1 MDCRFFNKQVSTSVC
16 DHVVL
21 SASCHLYW
29 IPPGVVLSSLLYIMY
44 TDDCRSNQENSYLV
58 KFADDNALLY
68 LLLGTQDGH
77 GAALSDFTEWC
88 DDFTEWCDDFT
99 EWCDD
104 FTEWC
109 DEAYLQLNVNQTKEM
124 IADIRRRRLTDRAVE
139 IHDEKVEIVH
149 SYKHLGTI
157 FEDSLKWDLNTEVI
171 TKKGHQR
178 LHLLQKLKSFDA
190 DPTVLMLFC
199 NYFIENV

>member
-1 MDCRFFNKQVSTSVC
+1 
-16 DHVVL
+16 
-21 SASCHLYW
+21 
-29 IPPGVVLSSLLYIMY
+29 MY

-58 KFADDNALLY
+58 NFADDNAVLY
-68 LLLGTQDGH
+68 LLLRTQDGH
-77 GAALSDFTEWC
+77 GATISDFTEWC

-104 FTEWC
+104 FTECC
-109 DEAYLQLNVNQTKEM
+109 DESYLELNVNQTKEM
-124 IADIRRRRLTDRAVE
+124 VVDIRRRRHTDRAVE
-139 IHDEKVEIVH
+139 IHDEKVEIVQ
-149 SYKHLGTI
+149 SYKYLGTI

-190 DPTVLMLFC
+190 DPTILKLFY

>member
-1 MDCRFFNKQVSTSVC
+1 M
-16 DHVVL
+16 
-21 SASCHLYW
+21 YW
-29 IPPGVVLSSLLYIMY
+29 IPPGLVLSSLLYIMY

-109 DEAYLQLNVNQTKEM
+109 DESYLELNMNRPQEM
-124 IADIRRRRLTDRAVE
+124 IADIRRRRHTDRAIE

-149 SYKHLGTI
+149 SYKYLGTI
-157 FEDSLKWDLNTEVI
+157 FEDSLKWDLNIEVI

-178 LHLLQKLKSFDA
+178 LHLLQKLQSFDA
-190 DPTVLMLFC
+190 DPTIPKLSY

>member
-1 MDCRFFNKQVSTSVC
+1 
-16 DHVVL
+16 
-21 SASCHLYW
+21 
-29 IPPGVVLSSLLYIMY
+29 MY

-58 KFADDNALLY
+58 KFADDSALLY
-68 LLLGTQDGH
+68 LLLWTQDGH
-77 GAALSDFTEWC
+77 GAALSDFIEWC

-109 DEAYLQLNVNQTKEM
+109 DESYLELNVNQTKEM
-124 IADIRRRRLTDRAVE
+124 IADIRRRRHTDRAVE
-139 IHDEKVEIVH
+139 IDDEKVEIIH
-149 SYKHLGTI
+149 SYKYLGTI
-157 FEDSLKWDLNTEVI
+157 FEDTLKWDLNTEVI

-190 DPTVLMLFC
+190 DPTVLKLFY
-199 NYFIENV
+199 NYFIENILAFSFICWFYHLNTKHKNALHRIVNFSSKILCDQV